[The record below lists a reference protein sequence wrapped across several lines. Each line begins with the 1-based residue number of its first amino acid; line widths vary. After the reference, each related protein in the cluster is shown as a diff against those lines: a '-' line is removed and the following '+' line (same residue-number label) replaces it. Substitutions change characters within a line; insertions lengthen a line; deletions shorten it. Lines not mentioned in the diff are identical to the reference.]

1 MIKDILQETDIIDFI
16 KSLRLRWSKQI
27 STAATKG
34 RVKRRRRCKSWG
46 DEIEE
51 DLNIMGIKDRQ
62 AMARDRWE
70 WWTILL
76 ETNVCSGL

>member
-1 MIKDILQETDIIDFI
+1 
-16 KSLRLRWSKQI
+16 
-27 STAATKG
+27 
-34 RVKRRRRCKSWG
+34 VKRRRRCKSWG

-51 DLNIMGIKDRQ
+51 DLDIMGIKDRQ
-62 AMARDRWE
+62 AMARDRRE